1 MDAFIKIAIIGS
13 IIILVGAVST
23 LAYLSESDFFM
34 SPKRS
39 GDQWTNTEEPTTE
52 KFNKEESNTEESNK
66 ENQISTLFSTHKYNT
81 VCDLGAT
88 PKEIM
93 EKPLS
98 TTFEI
103 QGGIHND
110 NKYIIEFFKTNEI
123 IGSLN
128 INPDQIYG
136 ENGNA
141 NYDPIFFDVMFL
153 MPVSLQ
159 IMDASPELIKTLSVV
174 KDESQYSYMQRIVS
188 QLNKCN

>member
-1 MDAFIKIAIIGS
+1 MNTFIKIAIVTS
-13 IIILVGAVST
+13 IIISVGVVST

-39 GDQWTNTEEPTTE
+39 GDHWTNTVEPTTE
-52 KFNKEESNTEESNK
+52 EFNKEESNN
-66 ENQISTLFSTHKYNT
+66 ENQITTLFNTHKYNT

-98 TTFEI
+98 TTLAI
-103 QGGIHND
+103 LGGSYND
-110 NKYIIEFFKTNEI
+110 NKYLIEFFKTNEL
-123 IGSLN
+123 IGNLN
-128 INPDQIYG
+128 ISPHQIYG
-136 ENGNA
+136 ENGNP

-159 IMDASPELIKTLSVV
+159 IMDASPELIKTLSFN
-174 KDESQYSYMQRIVS
+174 KDESQYSYMQRFVS